1 MKKEKKIAV
10 IGAGIS
16 GLTLAKMMSQVK
28 GFHVSVFEKSEDVG
42 GIAKVRMVGDFP
54 YHKIG
59 GHCFNSKHPEVLDFI
74 FNNVLEKDE
83 WNLIERKASILFK
96 GTRLDYPIE
105 FSMKRLYES
114 QPELALEFIEDYLN
128 ADHKKVD
135 NLADWFVSNFGK
147 SLAEQYFIP
156 YNKKIWGRDP
166 SEMSPDWVVDK
177 LPQPNKKS
185 FIKGLFSSAS
195 DNMPH
200 STFYYPK
207 CGSQNRLIDSLA
219 SGLNIKKSSKVEN
232 IKKDEDGSFSIL
244 DERFDIVIY
253 TGPMNKAHEVFNIGD
268 SKVLNAINDL
278 KYNKVT
284 TMLWES
290 KSTDFTWTYLPD
302 EDVLFHRMI
311 HIGNFTQ
318 NSYPVTITETVGEV
332 SYDDMVE
339 AGKKIDML
347 LNPLDYNV
355 SDHAYVVF
363 DKLIDENK
371 SIIKDYFADS
381 NVHFLGRFGQ
391 WDYFNMDVCMLE
403 AMKLRDMLVSQ

>member
-1 MKKEKKIAV
+1 MKEEKKIAV

-16 GLTLAKMMSQVK
+16 GLTLAKMMSQEQ
-28 GFHVSVFEKSEDVG
+28 GFHVSVFEESKDVG

-74 FNNVLEKDE
+74 FNNVLERDE
-83 WNLIERKASILFK
+83 WSLVERKASILFK

-105 FSMKRLYES
+105 FSMKKLYET

-128 ADHKKVD
+128 ADHKSVD
-135 NLADWFVSNFGK
+135 NLADWFVSNFGE
-147 SLAEQYFIP
+147 SLAKQYFIP
-156 YNKKIWGRDP
+156 YNRKIWGRDP

-185 FIKGLFSSAS
+185 FIEGLLSSAS

-207 CGSQNRLIDSLA
+207 SGSQNTLINALA
-219 SGLNIKKSSKVEN
+219 EGLDIKNSSKVEN
-232 IKKDEDGSFSIL
+232 VKKNEDGSFCIL
-244 DERFDIVIY
+244 GERFDVVIY
-253 TGPMNKAHEVFNIGD
+253 TGPMNKAHEVFKVED
-268 SKVLNAINDL
+268 AKVLNAINGL

-290 KSTDFTWTYLPD
+290 KPTEYTWTYLPD
-302 EDVLFHRMI
+302 DDVLFHRLI

-318 NSYPVTITETVGEV
+318 NNYPVTITETVGEV

-339 AGKKIDML
+339 AGKKIDVL

-355 SDHAYVVF
+355 SEHAYVVF
-363 DKLIDENK
+363 DKKIDENK
-371 SIIKDYFADS
+371 SIIKDYFEDS

-391 WDYFNMDVCMLE
+391 WDYFNMDICMLE
-403 AMKLRDMLVSQ
+403 AMKLRDILVSQ